1 MMRKQNGFSL
11 IEVLAALAVFS
22 FGMLG
27 MGKMLMLAMKSNSSA
42 YSGTQATSLAN
53 AMLDRMRANRANS
66 LQGSSSA
73 YSLPALT
80 SSATFG
86 SPPTNCATI
95 VCSNTDLATYD
106 VATWLASLS
115 SASALPSGRG
125 SIVLTT
131 VNAQVSV
138 AITVQWDDSV
148 TQKALN
154 EAINPASF
162 TLTSTL

>member
-1 MMRKQNGFSL
+1 MMRRQNGFSL

-42 YSGTQATSLAN
+42 YSGTQATALAN

-66 LQGSSSA
+66 LQGTSA
-73 YSLPALT
+73 YSLPVLT
-80 SSATFG
+80 SSASFG
-86 SPPTNCATI
+86 APPTNCAVLT
-95 VCSNTDLATYD
+95 CSSQDLATYD
-106 VATWLASLS
+106 VASWLASLS
-115 SASALPSGRG
+115 SASALPSGKG
-125 SIVLTT
+125 SIVLSTL
-131 VNAQVSV
+131 NGQVSV

-154 EAINPASF
+154 ETLNPASF

>member
-11 IEVLAALAVFS
+11 IEVMAALAVFS

-42 YSGTQATSLAN
+42 YSGTQATGLAN

-66 LQGSSSA
+66 LQGGASN

-86 SPPTNCATI
+86 AGPNCAT
-95 VCSNTDLATYD
+95 VACSSSDLATYD

-115 SASALPSGRG
+115 SASALPGGVG

-131 VNAQVSV
+131 LNGQVSV

-154 EAINPASF
+154 EILNPASF

>member
-1 MMRKQNGFSL
+1 MMRNQKGFSL
-11 IEVLAALAVFS
+11 FEVMAALIIFS

-27 MGKMLMLAMKSNSSA
+27 MGKMLTLAMKSNSSA
-42 YSGTQATSLAN
+42 NSGTQATTLAN

-66 LQGSSSA
+66 LQGTASG

-86 SPPTNCATI
+86 TGPDCSTVT
-95 VCSNTDLATYD
+95 CSNANLATYD
-106 VATWLASLS
+106 VANWLAGLS
-115 SASALPSGRG
+115 AASALPSGKG
-125 SIVLTT
+125 SIVLTSL
-131 VNAQVSV
+131 NGQVSV

-148 TQKALN
+148 TQKALK
-154 EAINPASF
+154 ETINPATF